1 MSTNQSQAKK
11 MMATTDGGG
20 EEEDCLIYG
29 ESQLR
34 KAEAAATDAESKK
47 TLSLCLFRPLSNALS
62 FSLPNQRFYR
72 RNWSIPSLRQ
82 LLPELPLRL
91 LRLEGSQ
98 NLR

>member
-1 MSTNQSQAKK
+1 
-11 MMATTDGGG
+11 MATTDGGG
-20 EEEDCLIYG
+20 EEEDWGVLIYG

-47 TLSLCLFRPLSNALS
+47 TLCLFRPLSNALS